1 MNNSY
6 QELTTNLE
14 YLILKQISQYLGEFV
29 DFSIHNQL
37 SFVVAL
43 VKLTNYKIDV
53 RKQNMIHSMVKMG
66 AFPHREEND
75 AFDFEF

>member
-1 MNNSY
+1 M
-6 QELTTNLE
+6 
-14 YLILKQISQYLGEFV
+14 

-66 AFPHREEND
+66 HFLIEKRMMHLILNSNQVPINHKS
-75 AFDFEF
+75 